1 MNHPTK
7 SKKSVFTVS
16 SAMRLCRW
24 AAMTSILA
32 CIQGLAADWTVIGDS
47 PADKQL
53 AEYFRTETAKLAERS
68 LADIKDL
75 DDWNAKRE
83 IYRGQ
88 LLEMLGLDPFPEK
101 TDLKPVITGKI
112 EHEEFTVENLHF
124 QSKPRLYVTANLYI
138 PKNLEKPAPTILYVC
153 GHGPSKKDG
162 ISYGNKVSY
171 QHHGAWFARHGYV
184 CLVIDSLQMGEIEA
198 THHGTY
204 RYDMWWW
211 NCRGYS
217 SAAVEAWNCVRAL
230 DYLETRKEVDKERF
244 GVTGRSGG
252 GAYSWWI
259 STIDERIKAAV
270 PVAGI
275 ADLQNHVVDGTVEGH
290 CDCMFFV
297 NTYRWDYLQLPALV
311 APRPLLISNTDKD
324 RIFPLDGVTRTY
336 LKTMKIYDFY
346 NARNN
351 LGLHICEGPHKDTQQ
366 LRVHAFTWFNR
377 FLKDDTSLIHRPAEK
392 FFEPEQLKVFDKL
405 PPDQLNTKIHDT
417 FVPKAPPPKLPES
430 KKDWKTQR
438 NTWKKALTEKVFRG
452 WPTKAEAGPLNVEEA
467 FSAKPYGLELKA
479 YDFTSQPNVRLRL
492 YVFRPAKLRKLEK
505 MDLKILGKDESLEW
519 LATIHTGF
527 FGKPLE
533 DIPLSE
539 SQLQAFKNDTPDEF
553 RKRWELVA
561 KELNTILEYE
571 QAAWAVMAP
580 RGLGRDAWNDDE
592 KKQTQIRRRFMLLGQ
607 TADGMRVWDIRRAIQ
622 ALRSIDQ
629 FDGIPLTLR
638 GKHTMAGIAL
648 YAALFEPDIHTLNL
662 WNPPNSHAEGPI
674 FLNVLRYLDIPQAMA
689 MAAENTKILM
699 YKVDDFE
706 WRFPK
711 DVARSLDWPQDRFQ

>member
-1 MNHPTK
+1 MC
-7 SKKSVFTVS
+7 
-16 SAMRLCRW
+16 LCRW
-24 AAMTSILA
+24 AVLISIGLG
-32 CIQGLAADWTVIGDS
+32 IQGLAADWTVIGDS

-75 DDWNAKRE
+75 DDWKAKRE
-83 IYRGQ
+83 TYRGQ
-88 LLEMLGLDPFPEK
+88 LLEMLGLDPLPEK
-101 TDLKPVITGKI
+101 TDLKPVITGKV
-112 EHEEFTVENLHF
+112 EHEEFIVENLHF

-153 GHGPSKKDG
+153 GHGPSKKNG

-171 QHHGAWFARHGYV
+171 QHHAAWFARHGYV

-204 RYDMWWW
+204 RYKMWWW

-290 CDCMFFV
+290 CDCMFIV

-324 RIFPLDGVTRTY
+324 SIFPLDGVTRTY
-336 LKTMKIYDFY
+336 LKTMKIYELY
-346 NARNN
+346 NARDK

-377 FLKDDTSLIHRPAEK
+377 FLKDDTSLISKPAEK

-405 PPDQLNTKIHDT
+405 PADEINTTIHDT
-417 FVPKAPPPKLPES
+417 FVPKAPPPPVPQTVEE
-430 KKDWKTQR
+430 WKEQR
-438 NTWKKALTEKVFRG
+438 NSWTKALQEKVFRG
-452 WPTKAEAGPLNVEEA
+452 WPTETEAGPLDVKDA
-467 FSAKPYGLELKA
+467 FSARRYGIELKA
-479 YDFTSQPNVRLRL
+479 FDFTSQQNVRLRL
-492 YVFRPAKLRKLEK
+492 YVFRPINMENTAKLRLMVLGKEESSEWLGRVRTGFLGKPPGDDPITEAQLQTLQKDFHAKAEEIRRDLEK
-505 MDLKILGKDESLEW
+505 
-519 LATIHTGF
+519 
-527 FGKPLE
+527 
-533 DIPLSE
+533 
-539 SQLQAFKNDTPDEF
+539 
-553 RKRWELVA
+553 
-561 KELNTILEYE
+561 E
-571 QAAWAVMAP
+571 QAILAVIAP

-607 TADGMRVWDIRRAIQ
+607 TLDAMRVWDVRRAIR
-622 ALRSIDQ
+622 ALRSIDSLKE
-629 FDGIPLTLR
+629 IPMTLQGR
-638 GKHTMAGIAL
+638 GTMAAIAI
-648 YAALFEPDIHTLNL
+648 YAALFEPSIQALNL
-662 WNPPNSHAEGPI
+662 WYPPNSHRQGPI

-689 MAAENTKILM
+689 MAAERTEVLM
-699 YKVDDFE
+699 YRDDGFE
-706 WRFPK
+706 WTFPK
-711 DVARSLDWPQDRFQ
+711 DVARNLDWHEKQFQCTFLE